1 MDRSPDH
8 RLLAHPLLAGLSC
21 EALTFAL
28 AFFRARREEFPRGSL
43 LKQADTSLPAFGIV
57 ESGRIQV
64 RLTDMEGSE
73 VLMAAVGPSDSFG
86 ESLAYLGVP
95 SSPVYIVA
103 EEDSAVWWFYPDA
116 LHRTDTSTPEAARL
130 AERFT
135 ALLAER
141 ALAMNDRIQ
150 ILSRPTI
157 RERLVIFLSRRA
169 QQAGSRTFR
178 IPLDRAGLA
187 AYLGVNRSA
196 LSRELSAMKREGLI
210 DFFRGSFRLLR

>member
-1 MDRSPDH
+1 MDKSPSH
-8 RLLAHPLLAGLSC
+8 RLLAHPLLAGLSD
-21 EALTFAL
+21 EALAFAL
-28 AFFRARREEFPRGSL
+28 AFFRARREEFPRGAL
-43 LKQADTSLPAFGIV
+43 LKQADAPLPAFGIV

-95 SSPVYIVA
+95 NSPVYIVA

-116 LHRTDTSTPEAARL
+116 LHRTDAIAADSARL

-150 ILSRPTI
+150 ILSKPTLRQKLLCLFSQVERKSGARSFTLPFD
-157 RERLVIFLSRRA
+157 RE
-169 QQAGSRTFR
+169 
-178 IPLDRAGLA
+178 GLA
-187 AYLGVNRSA
+187 TYLGVNRCA
-196 LSRELSAMKREGLI
+196 LSRELSSLKKAGVI
-210 DFFRGSFRLLR
+210 DYYKNSFKIL